1 MKILKSWLNDWID
14 IETISTDD
22 ISEALESLGFEIES
36 RTDKTPNYKNITVGK
51 VLEIYEHPNA
61 DKVRVTKVDVGSKT
75 YEIVCGAWNFDVGAV
90 VPVALPKS
98 EIKDGFK
105 IDKRDIRGVESNGM
119 ICSAS
124 ELDLWDDH
132 AGILKLSDETKLGSD
147 FSKIYNS
154 TDTLWEIGVTPNRG
168 DCMSHLGIARELS
181 NYFNLTLKENSQT
194 LKSNIESVIKVNSG
208 KIKACNSY
216 QSIEIENFTLS
227 DSNLNIRYRL
237 SSIGVRVIN
246 NVVDYTNY
254 VLHDIGQPLHA
265 FDRDKLFGTISVR
278 FAKDNENLKTLDEQ
292 ERKLTSED
300 LIITDNDK
308 PIALAGVMGGY
319 DTEVTDTTTNL
330 LIESAYFDK
339 VSIMKTSRRLNLISD
354 ASIRFER
361 GIDFNLQKQGLQ
373 RFVNLFENDQEIN
386 YSSII
391 DSSKNGISYD
401 SISFD
406 KNEIEQILGVE
417 LDDNFIRNTLI
428 KLQIESEVSDKKIK
442 FKSPSWRYDLER
454 PIDLIEELAKHYGFN
469 NFESTLPIGNNL
481 NSTGDYW
488 DKRIYLSE
496 KLSST
501 NFYEIQTLSFTDSLS
516 NELFTPEKKSVSVIN
531 PIDQTQENLRT
542 NLLTSLINT
551 YKFNLES
558 NGKSHRYYE
567 INNVYDD
574 SKHKK
579 FKMIPNQ
586 EYSLGLLIPE
596 NETVEDRK
604 GKTKTNNINTLA
616 NVIKNLFPSSELEHL
631 TRPGFHKNYS
641 YLIKLDNKI
650 LGFMGKLSYKIQS
663 ELELHDS
670 LYIAQINTENF
681 NFDQLKAFTYKPLSA
696 YPFIKFDLSFSV
708 PNDFQASDLI
718 NCIESILSDNENNI
732 SIFDNFTNEK
742 TRNLGIRIVTRSYE
756 KTYTETES
764 TEILEMI
771 VKEAES
777 KFKIK
782 LNKKDEN
789 AT

>member
-194 LKSNIESVIKVNSG
+194 LKSNIENVIKVNSG

-292 ERKLTSED
+292 VRKLTSED

-417 LDDNFIRNTLI
+417 LDDNFIKNTLI
-428 KLQIESEVSDKKIK
+428 KLQIESEISDKKIK

-481 NSTGDYW
+481 NSKGDYW

-567 INNVYDD
+567 INNIYDD

-579 FKMIPNQ
+579 FKIIPNQ
-586 EYSLGLLIPE
+586 EYSLGLLMPE

-604 GKTKTNNINTLA
+604 GKTKSNNINTLA
-616 NVIKNLFPSSELEHL
+616 NAIKNLFPSSELEHL

-681 NFDQLKAFTYKPLSA
+681 NFDQLKAFAYKPLSA

-718 NCIESILSDNENNI
+718 NCIESTLSDNENNI

-764 TEILEMI
+764 TEVLEMI

>member
-132 AGILKLSDETKLGSD
+132 AGILKLSDEIKLGSD

-181 NYFNLTLKENSQT
+181 NYFNLTLKENSQS

-227 DSNLNIRYRL
+227 DSNLNIRYKL

-361 GIDFNLQKQGLQ
+361 GIDFNLQKQGLE

-391 DSSKNGISYD
+391 DSSKNGISYE

-406 KNEIEQILGVE
+406 KNEIDQILGVE

-442 FKSPSWRYDLER
+442 FQSPSWRYDLER

-488 DKRIYLSE
+488 DKRLYLSE

-516 NELFTPEKKSVSVIN
+516 NELFTPEKNSVIVIN
-531 PIDQTQENLRT
+531 PIDQTQNNLRT

-596 NETVEDRK
+596 NETETDRK

-616 NVIKNLFPSSELEHL
+616 NAIKNLFPSSELEHL

-641 YLIKLDNKI
+641 YLVKLDNKI

-663 ELELHDS
+663 ELEIHDS

-681 NFDQLKAFTYKPLSA
+681 NFDQLKTFTYKPLSA

-718 NCIESILSDNENNI
+718 NCIESILNNNENNI

-756 KTYTETES
+756 KTYTEAES

>member
-14 IETISTDD
+14 LEAISTDD

-181 NYFNLTLKENSQT
+181 NYFNLTLKENSQS

-278 FAKDNENLKTLDEQ
+278 FAKDKENLKTLDEQ

-391 DSSKNGISYD
+391 DSSKNAISYD

-417 LDDNFIRNTLI
+417 LDDNFIKNTLI
-428 KLQIESEVSDKKIK
+428 KLQIESEISDKKIK

>member
-132 AGILKLSDETKLGSD
+132 SGILKLSDETKLGSD
-147 FSKIYNS
+147 FSKIYKS

-181 NYFNLTLKENSQT
+181 NYFNLTLKENSQA
-194 LKSNIESVIKVNSG
+194 LKSNIESLIKINSG

-278 FAKDNENLKTLDEQ
+278 FANDNENLKTLDEQ

-300 LIITDNDK
+300 LVITDNDT

-391 DSSKNGISYD
+391 DSSKNTISYD

-406 KNEIEQILGVE
+406 KSEIEQILGVE

-488 DKRIYLSE
+488 DKRLYLSE

-516 NELFTPEKKSVSVIN
+516 NELFTPEKISVSVIN

-567 INNVYDD
+567 INNVYDA
-574 SKHKK
+574 SKHNK
-579 FKMIPNQ
+579 FKIIPNQ

-604 GKTKTNNINTLA
+604 GKRKTNNINTLA
-616 NVIKNLFPSSELEHL
+616 NAIKNLFPSSELEHL

-681 NFDQLKAFTYKPLSA
+681 NFDQLKAFTFKPLSA

-708 PNDFQASDLI
+708 PNDFQACDLI

-777 KFKIK
+777 KFKIR